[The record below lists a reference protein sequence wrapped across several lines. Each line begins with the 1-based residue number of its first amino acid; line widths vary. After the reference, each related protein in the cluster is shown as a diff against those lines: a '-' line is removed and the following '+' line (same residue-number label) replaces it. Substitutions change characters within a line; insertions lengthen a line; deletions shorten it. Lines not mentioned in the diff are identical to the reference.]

1 MPDGVVSDAQI
12 AAMSAAE
19 RRELI
24 TRLERP
30 IGDLVTESTFVRM
43 RRVRLVLMAGAI
55 VGLIPWIVYLSI
67 TLPDRYIANNWIATW
82 VGFDTLLLLFMA
94 STAVLGLL
102 RRQLLIL
109 TGFTT
114 GVLLVCDAWF
124 DVTTSAGGTER
135 LEAVLEAIFAELP
148 LAAICGYIVYDAER
162 FLVTVRRLRSPTSA
176 ARRAAIRAIAHEDRY
191 DVPTRDRHDS
201 ANFS

>member
-30 IGDLVTESTFVRM
+30 IGELVTESTFVRI
-43 RRVRLVLMAGAI
+43 RRVRLALMAGAI

-82 VGFDTLLLLFMA
+82 VGFDTLLLLFTA

-109 TGFTT
+109 TGVTT
-114 GVLLVCDAWF
+114 GVLLVCYAWF
-124 DVTTSAGGTER
+124 DVMTAAPADRWLSVLTATLGEASAGGR
-135 LEAVLEAIFAELP
+135 SDHRCAAHPSLDSHPAVRARSRDAAVANPVAALALVEL
-148 LAAICGYIVYDAER
+148 
-162 FLVTVRRLRSPTSA
+162 
-176 ARRAAIRAIAHEDRY
+176 RY
-191 DVPTRDRHDS
+191 G
-201 ANFS
+201 

>member
-30 IGDLVTESTFVRM
+30 IGELVTESGFVRM

-67 TLPDRYIANNWIATW
+67 TLPDRYIANNWTATW
-82 VGFDTLLLLFMA
+82 VGFDILLLLFMA

-109 TGFTT
+109 AAFTT

-124 DVTTSAGGTER
+124 DCRALGQMAVRLDGRPRRASAGGR
-135 LEAVLEAIFAELP
+135 SDHRCAAHPSLDGHPAVRARSRDAVVANPVAALALVEL
-148 LAAICGYIVYDAER
+148 
-162 FLVTVRRLRSPTSA
+162 
-176 ARRAAIRAIAHEDRY
+176 RY
-191 DVPTRDRHDS
+191 G
-201 ANFS
+201 

>member
-30 IGDLVTESTFVRM
+30 IGELVTESTFVRM

-55 VGLIPWIVYLSI
+55 VGLVPWIVYLSI

-124 DVTTSAGGTER
+124 DVMTAAPADRWLS
-135 LEAVLEAIFAELP
+135 VLTATLGELP
-148 LAAICGYIVYDAER
+148 LAAVLITGALRI
-162 FLVTVRRLRSPTSA
+162 LRLTA
-176 ARRAAIRAIAHEDRY
+176 
-191 DVPTRDRHDS
+191 TRLYALDPGMPLWRIPLLP
-201 ANFS
+201 

>member
-1 MPDGVVSDAQI
+1 MSDGVVSDAQI

-55 VGLIPWIVYLSI
+55 VGLVPWIVYLSI

-82 VGFDTLLLLFMA
+82 DGFDTLLLLFMA

-109 TGFTT
+109 AAFTT

-124 DVTTSAGGTER
+124 DVMTAAPADRWLS
-135 LEAVLEAIFAELP
+135 VLTATLGELP
-148 LAAICGYIVYDAER
+148 LAAVLITGALRI
-162 FLVTVRRLRSPTSA
+162 LRLTA
-176 ARRAAIRAIAHEDRY
+176 
-191 DVPTRDRHDS
+191 TRLYALDPGMPLWRIPLLP
-201 ANFS
+201 

>member
-1 MPDGVVSDAQI
+1 MSDGVVSDAQI

-55 VGLIPWIVYLSI
+55 VGLVPWIVYLSI

-124 DVTTSAGGTER
+124 DVMTAAPADRWLS
-135 LEAVLEAIFAELP
+135 VLTATLGELP
-148 LAAICGYIVYDAER
+148 LAAVLITGALRI
-162 FLVTVRRLRSPTSA
+162 LRLTA
-176 ARRAAIRAIAHEDRY
+176 
-191 DVPTRDRHDS
+191 TRLYVLDPGMPLWRIPLLP
-201 ANFS
+201 

>member
-1 MPDGVVSDAQI
+1 MSDGVVSDAQI

-30 IGDLVTESTFVRM
+30 IGELVTESTFVRM

-124 DVTTSAGGTER
+124 DVMTAAPADRWLS
-135 LEAVLEAIFAELP
+135 VLTATLGELP
-148 LAAICGYIVYDAER
+148 LAAVLITGALRI
-162 FLVTVRRLRSPTSA
+162 LRLTA
-176 ARRAAIRAIAHEDRY
+176 
-191 DVPTRDRHDS
+191 TRLYALDPGMPLWRIPLLP
-201 ANFS
+201 